1 MNTQPTETPATGPE
15 SDQAEQAFRRL
26 FAEQLNTALDR
37 HRHIPQGHG
46 RVQAVASLFGITRI
60 TAGKWLSGEGLPELW
75 RLPQIAQ
82 LLNVDANELVGS
94 TTNPMLIDDR
104 YIALQMHGQ
113 DTPDELMPLFLQP
126 GTLQH
131 TSIVPGCLIMQVNAT
146 DMPAFAAVGDLVVYN
161 PGIKWFGTGA
171 DVYVLRVQG
180 RYVLRRAVRTL
191 RGEIVLSTDPGQM
204 QESFSPTD
212 FTSDTDPAS
221 PLIHVVGRV
230 VARILTRGSSAA

>member
-1 MNTQPTETPATGPE
+1 MSTTPAESNRPE
-15 SDQAEQAFRRL
+15 TSLAEQAFRRL

-94 TTNPMLIDDR
+94 TTNALLIDDR
-104 YIALQMHGQ
+104 YISLPMHGQ
-113 DTPDELMPLFLQP
+113 DTPEEQMPLFVQP

-131 TSIVPGCLIMQVNAT
+131 TSIVRGCLIMQVNST
-146 DMPAFAAVGDLVVYN
+146 DMSSFAPVGDLVVYN
-161 PGIKWFGTGA
+161 PGIKWFGTGS

-191 RGEIVLSTDPGQM
+191 RGDIVLSADNGQM
-204 QESFSPTD
+204 QETFSPTD
-212 FTSDTDPAS
+212 FTSDADPTS
-221 PLIHVVGRV
+221 PLIYVVGRV
-230 VARILTRGSSAA
+230 VARVLTRGSAAG